1 MTVTL
6 FNVLNLLFFGIL
18 IQEIKCVNFNN
29 KVKLLEFETLSNSWS
44 SILNSDEKIIIGCFD
59 SDTGYEYKN
68 FLKVINDIED
78 LETTKDLISSK
89 KYLITD
95 DAISLNNFL
104 KRSAF
109 NKVYIEAPEIIVLK
123 KDNINGFL
131 NYEYKSDQS
140 FSEVSI
146 KNFIIEN
153 SSEIIGNFDNVEL
166 IDNNLYYINGDKKA
180 SLYFTEKP
188 FLFLNFQIFPNEY
201 KNNVFKFFKYYKNQF
216 NIVYTNQNKNIFP
229 PFERLKF
236 SPLSIIK
243 HTKKRGMEKAYDS
256 SIFKDS
262 YVTTLYHYLDNI
274 ENELNNY
281 SLDCLI
287 NFADKYNNNTLI
299 PQKPKMQFEN
309 QIYDK
314 VIEFKYQDY
323 IVELNNKNYV
333 DVTGDVFRDV
343 YVLAY
348 YPWSEDYEKIKPIW
362 NELAKHLYNERN
374 NIVIASYNVL
384 ENEVLNTEFKSR
396 NDFPEIILYK
406 SQYDDI
412 ENNKKKIVMYR
423 REGSFSYESLASWIT
438 STTVFNV
445 ILPFNIDHLKSRIES
460 QGYVGTN
467 NEYLF
472 DRDKYMD
479 YINSEH
485 LAPKLDYEDLEE
497 IRITSSY
504 YLYQSKTAEIRP
516 EPTYTSYKSPPQPP
530 DPIPKAPENLF
541 HKTLIF
547 DNEAVL
553 SIGIDIPYYE
563 YPAKYVGAKE
573 IKERVIRDDI
583 RREKKKKEKAAMST
597 KNTKLTEALSNP
609 GAKTVSLNDA
619 LGGTSSKT
627 ARLNEA
633 NKILGGSG
641 AKSARL
647 NEANNVLGSSGAKA
661 ARLNEA
667 NNILGGSGTKAGRLN
682 EALNVLNGS
691 GAKGTK
697 SNDALNGSGTK
708 AAMLNKA
715 IGVLNNSGSKGT
727 KSNEILNGS
736 GAKAVG
742 LNEFLDGS
750 GAEGSNSNKVLN
762 GSGAKAARLNEAL
775 DVLNNSG
782 SKGTKSNEI
791 LNNSGSK
798 GASLNEALSGSGA
811 KGSKS
816 DKALNDSEAK
826 VVINGGSKGEKL
838 NGGDTKTLPSQ
849 KIKKT
854 KGLPKEHLKKRN
866 NNYIYLDSE
875 L

>member
-166 IDNNLYYINGDKKA
+166 IDNNFYYINGDKKA

-348 YPWSEDYEKIKPIW
+348 YPWSEDYEKVIIIYCIEIFIK
-362 NELAKHLYNERN
+362 
-374 NIVIASYNVL
+374 
-384 ENEVLNTEFKSR
+384 
-396 NDFPEIILYK
+396 IIFLLL
-406 SQYDDI
+406 
-412 ENNKKKIVMYR
+412 
-423 REGSFSYESLASWIT
+423 SF
-438 STTVFNV
+438 F
-445 ILPFNIDHLKSRIES
+445 
-460 QGYVGTN
+460 
-467 NEYLF
+467 
-472 DRDKYMD
+472 
-479 YINSEH
+479 
-485 LAPKLDYEDLEE
+485 
-497 IRITSSY
+497 
-504 YLYQSKTAEIRP
+504 
-516 EPTYTSYKSPPQPP
+516 
-530 DPIPKAPENLF
+530 
-541 HKTLIF
+541 
-547 DNEAVL
+547 
-553 SIGIDIPYYE
+553 
-563 YPAKYVGAKE
+563 
-573 IKERVIRDDI
+573 
-583 RREKKKKEKAAMST
+583 
-597 KNTKLTEALSNP
+597 
-609 GAKTVSLNDA
+609 
-619 LGGTSSKT
+619 
-627 ARLNEA
+627 
-633 NKILGGSG
+633 
-641 AKSARL
+641 
-647 NEANNVLGSSGAKA
+647 
-661 ARLNEA
+661 
-667 NNILGGSGTKAGRLN
+667 
-682 EALNVLNGS
+682 
-691 GAKGTK
+691 
-697 SNDALNGSGTK
+697 
-708 AAMLNKA
+708 
-715 IGVLNNSGSKGT
+715 
-727 KSNEILNGS
+727 
-736 GAKAVG
+736 
-742 LNEFLDGS
+742 
-750 GAEGSNSNKVLN
+750 
-762 GSGAKAARLNEAL
+762 
-775 DVLNNSG
+775 
-782 SKGTKSNEI
+782 
-791 LNNSGSK
+791 
-798 GASLNEALSGSGA
+798 
-811 KGSKS
+811 
-816 DKALNDSEAK
+816 
-826 VVINGGSKGEKL
+826 
-838 NGGDTKTLPSQ
+838 
-849 KIKKT
+849 
-854 KGLPKEHLKKRN
+854 
-866 NNYIYLDSE
+866 
-875 L
+875 